1 LLFKLINTFN
11 CFIFVNLSEYVAGF
25 LKISMPSECSQHETN
40 IFRFQFP
47 ILCLIETPIF
57 NCR

>member
-1 LLFKLINTFN
+1 
-11 CFIFVNLSEYVAGF
+11 LSEYVAGF